1 MTAWEQTI
9 RRVSGPQGGL
19 GPVTPA
25 DENNPGGIADAKLVA
40 WYAARLVVGVD
51 GQQFGTLGDY
61 SGNNRLL
68 LQNNASKRCRWFG
81 NIVNGEATF
90 RFDGGDWYKVQWGET
105 IPQPYQVFIVLNTRT
120 PFGLDDD
127 EVYFSGYTNPAVN
140 DKHLFAIIN
149 HDLNSVNQP
158 VDPPDWM
165 MENAANDQHV
175 VGGTPI
181 NDTWYVVRIDFESPN
196 GLITV
201 NGVATSA
208 TGNAGALSSTGLTL
222 GAREDGNRG
231 TTGDI
236 AELVFCQDLTA
247 GEKSDVEDELMT
259 IYGL

>member
-1 MTAWEQTI
+1 MTAWEYTVRRLSGQTG
-9 RRVSGPQGGL
+9 SL
-19 GPVTPA
+19 TPA
-25 DENNPGGIADAKLVA
+25 TPVGENNPGDIADAKLEA
-40 WYAARLVVGVD
+40 WYAARFTSTTE
-51 GQQFGTLGDY
+51 GQQLGTLPDI
-61 SGNNRLL
+61 SGNARLL
-68 LQNNASKRCRWFG
+68 TQNNAAKRARWYS
-81 NIVNGEATF
+81 NVVNGKPTF
-90 RFDGGDWYKVQWGET
+90 RFDGGDWYKAQWGET
-105 IPQPYQVFIVLNTRT
+105 VSQPYQVFVVLNTRT

-149 HDLNSVNQP
+149 HDLATVNQP

-175 VGGTPI
+175 VGGTPL
-181 NDTWYVVRIDFESPN
+181 NDTWYVVRVDFESPN

-236 AELVFCQDLTA
+236 AEVVFCKNLTS
-247 GEKSDVEDELMT
+247 GEKTAVQNELMT
-259 IYGL
+259 VYGI